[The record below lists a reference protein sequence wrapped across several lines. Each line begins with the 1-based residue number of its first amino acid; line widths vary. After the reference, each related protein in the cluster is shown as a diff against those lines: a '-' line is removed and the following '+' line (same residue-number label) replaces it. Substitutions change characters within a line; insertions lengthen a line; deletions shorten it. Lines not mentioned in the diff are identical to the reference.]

1 MMIFDQS
8 FRISAF
14 GNFEDI
20 RPTTDNMQYVLEEF
34 SKKGFLPSIFQE
46 MIIPG
51 NNGQLSQQQRIAL
64 VSGDGRKQVSI
75 SSNRL
80 DYDVKFSDEYSLSA
94 DSAKELNKEAAE
106 VIGALFN
113 RFSKKSNRIALN
125 TQSLLRVSNDDELS
139 TFISKFRNPVSI
151 YSGILDEWS
160 TRMMVVKECV
170 INSNPE
176 RANIIT
182 NVMKGVITK
191 TVDGERNEMPGFVIS
206 CDINTV
212 PQQVLRFT
220 EKDIL
225 EFIDYSIEQWITI
238 REEMK

>member
-80 DYDVKFSDEYSLSA
+80 DYDVKFSDEYSLVGLSLEGY
-94 DSAKELNKEAAE
+94 DVHLTILCKPVLENGNKVKEK
-106 VIGALFN
+106 V
-113 RFSKKSNRIALN
+113 SNA
-125 TQSLLRVSNDDELS
+125 SLLPFQIESNSAVSSS
-139 TFISKFRNPVSI
+139 TCP
-151 YSGILDEWS
+151 SGSVQLLKILTFS
-160 TRMMVVKECV
+160 
-170 INSNPE
+170 
-176 RANIIT
+176 
-182 NVMKGVITK
+182 
-191 TVDGERNEMPGFVIS
+191 
-206 CDINTV
+206 
-212 PQQVLRFT
+212 
-220 EKDIL
+220 
-225 EFIDYSIEQWITI
+225 
-238 REEMK
+238 